1 MIHFYS
7 ILEEKLTP
15 EFHSK
20 WRLSGGLPSEQFSS
34 GQLSGEQFSSGQLSG
49 EQLSSD
55 QLSQWPIVLLG
66 NCRMSNCPVSYCL
79 SDQLSTFRVKRD
91 YSEHLSSEHL
101 TSGLLSGNGNWRTKN
116 FSQQHLIHTLQLLYV
131 VLGQPKS
138 CLWVKEKHRM

>member
-1 MIHFYS
+1 M
-7 ILEEKLTP
+7 
-15 EFHSK
+15 
-20 WRLSGGLPSEQFSS
+20 SGGLSSEQFSS

-79 SDQLSTFRVKRD
+79 SDQLSTLKVGRD

-101 TSGLLSGNGNWRTKN
+101 TSGLLSGNAFVHGTLC
-116 FSQQHLIHTLQLLYV
+116 SQGRILFCR
-131 VLGQPKS
+131 S
-138 CLWVKEKHRM
+138 FE

>member
-1 MIHFYS
+1 M
-7 ILEEKLTP
+7 
-15 EFHSK
+15 
-20 WRLSGGLPSEQFSS
+20 PSEQFSS

-79 SDQLSTFRVKRD
+79 SDQLSTLKVGRD

-101 TSGLLSGNGNWRTKN
+101 TSGVLSDIVLSVVVITTMFYPNNNG
-116 FSQQHLIHTLQLLYV
+116 V
-131 VLGQPKS
+131 VLINRK
-138 CLWVKEKHRM
+138 